1 MVVFNFLLV
10 VIAFA
15 GIHAVFS
22 SIANLITSKLHLHRV
37 LTIAIV
43 ALLAPLA
50 LKLITGEWG
59 YAYFG
64 FFIFTLPQI
73 AAFVVIYKNSSW
85 SGWFW
90 RPFLSTVLSFFMLFF
105 VGL

>member
-10 VIAFA
+10 VTAFA
-15 GIHAVFS
+15 SIHAVFS
-22 SIANLITSKLHLHRV
+22 SIANLITYKLHLHR
-37 LTIAIV
+37 LLAIAFV
-43 ALLAPLA
+43 ALWAPLA

-64 FFIFTLPQI
+64 LFILTLPQI
-73 AAFVVIYKNSSW
+73 AAFTVIYKNSSW
-85 SGWFW
+85 SSWFW

>member
-1 MVVFNFLLV
+1 MIVFNFLLV
-10 VIAFA
+10 VTAFA
-15 GIHAVFS
+15 GIHAAFS
-22 SIANLITSKLHLHRV
+22 SIANFLTYKLRLHRL
-37 LTIAIV
+37 LTIAVV

-73 AAFVVIYKNSSW
+73 VAFTVIYKNSGW

-90 RPFLSTVLSFFMLFF
+90 RPFLSAVLSFFILFF